1 MPTRLPRFAFHRSHP
16 ELTLNLGSCLAVLAI
31 VAIVSFLLARE
42 RDSVELSAIRSSN
55 NIVQLIESDIL
66 RNAELYDQ
74 SLQGLIWA
82 VGRKE
87 LPEIPGPLRQRLL
100 FNEAFVDRKRGDVLW
115 LDKQGNVVGD
125 STSNVPRQAN
135 FGDTGVF
142 KAHQRDA
149 NLGLLVGPPFKARL
163 GGLNW
168 CISFSRRI
176 SGPDGEFAGLAAGAL
191 RLSYFSELFKR
202 LDIGD
207 DSSINLF
214 NADGQLLARQ
224 PSRPQDPPIGSNYA
238 ERPNFKRILSEQSGN
253 FTARSGSDGNPRIYT
268 FARVAQLPLIVLV
281 VHSADEVFQSWR
293 RTAIL
298 VSVATGVLCVGILWL
313 TLLLGREL
321 RRRQEAE
328 QGLATLAA
336 TDSLTGLANRR
347 RLDQV
352 LRQEWA
358 RAQRNRK
365 PLAVLMVDVDH
376 FKAFN
381 QRHGHAG
388 GDHALREVAKTIEA
402 SIRRPADL
410 AARYGGEEFQ
420 VVLPET
426 DLAGAR
432 LLAERI
438 RTSVEALAPFADDAH
453 SVTVSIGIG
462 LSGTQHDLSSVL
474 GAADEALYRAKAKGR
489 NRVEGP
495 DA

>member
-1 MPTRLPRFAFHRSHP
+1 MPTRLPRFAFFRSHP

-125 STSNVPRQAN
+125 STSNVPRKAN
-135 FGDTGVF
+135 FGETGVF

-163 GGLNW
+163 GGLDW

-253 FTARSGSDGNPRIYT
+253 FTARSGSDGNPRMYT

-462 LSGTQHDLSSVL
+462 LSGPQHDLSSVL

>member
-125 STSNVPRQAN
+125 STSNVPRKAN
-135 FGDTGVF
+135 FGETGVF

-163 GGLNW
+163 GGLDW

-253 FTARSGSDGNPRIYT
+253 FTARSGSDGNPRMYT

-462 LSGTQHDLSSVL
+462 LSGPQHDLSSVL